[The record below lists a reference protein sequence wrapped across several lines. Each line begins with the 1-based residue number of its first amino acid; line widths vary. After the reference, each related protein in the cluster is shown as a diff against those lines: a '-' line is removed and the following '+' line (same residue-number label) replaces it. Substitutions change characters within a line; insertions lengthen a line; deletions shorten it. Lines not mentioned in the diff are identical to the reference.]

1 MPAAILDKIVAE
13 KKKEVE
19 KNRRSQ
25 PVPSL
30 EKRIASRKKPLSLT
44 AALRSKTIRLIAEV
58 KKASPS
64 KGVLKRDL
72 KHVELAKTYAQN
84 GAAAI
89 SVLTEVK
96 HFQGSLK
103 HLEKIKKEVSIPV
116 LRKDFIFDEYQIYES
131 AYYGADALLLIA
143 AIINQKQLGEL
154 ISLSHSLGME
164 CLVEVHNEKELE
176 RALSNDVNIIGI
188 NNRDLNTFNVN
199 IDTTRKLCNLIPEDK
214 IVVSE
219 SGIRNKNDVVKVRKW
234 GVNAVLIGE
243 SLVTSDDIPA
253 KMKELIA

>member
-13 KKKEVE
+13 KRREVE
-19 KNRRSQ
+19 KNKRSQ
-25 PVPSL
+25 PVAAL
-30 EKRIASRKKPLSLT
+30 EKRIASRKTPLSFST
-44 AALRSKTIRLIAEV
+44 ALRGKTMKLIAEV

-72 KHVELAKTYAQN
+72 KHVEMAKIYARN

-103 HLEKIKKEVSIPV
+103 YLEKIKKEVSIPV

-131 AYYGADALLLIA
+131 AACGADALLLIA
-143 AIINQKQLGEL
+143 AIISQQQLGGL
-154 ISLSHSLGME
+154 MALSHSLGME

-176 RALSNDVNIIGI
+176 RALLNDAGIIGI

-199 IDTTRKLCNLIPEDK
+199 IDTTRRLCNIIPEEK

-243 SLVTSDDIPA
+243 SLVTSDDIPG
-253 KMKELIA
+253 KIKELIT

>member
-13 KKKEVE
+13 KRREVE
-19 KNRRSQ
+19 KSKRSQ
-25 PVPSL
+25 SMKSF
-30 EKRIASRKKPLSLT
+30 EKRIASRKKTLSL
-44 AALRSKTIRLIAEV
+44 ASALRSKTIKLIAEV

-72 KHVELAKTYAQN
+72 KHIELAKTYAQN
-84 GAAAI
+84 GATAI
-89 SVLTEVK
+89 SVLTEEK
-96 HFQGSLK
+96 YFQGGLK
-103 HLEKIKKEVSIPV
+103 YLEKIKKEVNIPV

-143 AIINQKQLGEL
+143 AIINQKQLGGL
-154 ISLSHSLGME
+154 ISLSRSLGME

-176 RALSNDVNIIGI
+176 RALTCDADIIGI

-199 IDTTRKLCNLIPEDK
+199 IDTTRKLCNLIPEEK

-234 GVNAVLIGE
+234 GVNAILVGE
-243 SLVTSDDIPA
+243 SLVTSDDIPG
-253 KMKELIA
+253 KIKELTT